1 MQIKSLL
8 RVSSIVLLTGAFL
21 PNAARSAAIV
31 RRDDL
36 AATFSLA
43 PQQQPVPTPAATTGV
58 PVGIVSAA
66 AVPEIPEPQISEP
79 GSSSADESPDGSDA
93 LAAQTLDP
101 SEDDDYHPASAEDDS
116 AEPAEEEDADAAPA
130 DYRPD
135 DAGEDDGAYPAYALD
150 DGEEEVSPAST
161 DDQDDVS
168 PASADDRDD
177 ASPASAEDEDEVA
190 PSSEAPEDDVDA
202 AGVPNTFVPQQQ
214 QRHHR
219 RRRIRYSARARLL
232 NRRLGILRDRLSIG
246 GKKGAKKMYGMTYY
260 HKKTSYPVGPLGYPA
275 PAVAAAAPS
284 GPSVV
289 GSVAYYGTG
298 GPVTT
303 AGAAPG
309 ATVVGGTP
317 AALGVPFPPAED
329 VTYKK
334 VRAFRKSGA
343 AARKLAQRI
352 RLLRLRKGL
361 RAHRKLK

>member
-1 MQIKSLL
+1 MQIKSLV
-8 RVSSIVLLTGAFL
+8 RASSIVILTGAFF
-21 PNAARSAAIV
+21 PMAARSAALL

-36 AATFSLA
+36 AATATLA
-43 PQQQPVPTPAATTGV
+43 PQAATTGV

-130 DYRPD
+130 DYHPD
-135 DAGEDDGAYPAYALD
+135 DVEEDDGAYPAYAPD

-161 DDQDDVS
+161 DDQD
-168 PASADDRDD
+168 
-177 ASPASAEDEDEVA
+177 ASPASAEDEDELA

-202 AGVPNTFVPQQQ
+202 AGVPKTFVPQQQ

-219 RRRIRYSARARLL
+219 RRRIRYSARARLSQ
-232 NRRLGILRDRLSIG
+232 RRLGILRDRLSIR

-275 PAVAAAAPS
+275 PAAVAASTA
-284 GPSVV
+284 PSVV

-309 ATVVGGTP
+309 TTVVGGTP
-317 AALGVPFPPAED
+317 SVLYPPIAPAED

-334 VRAFRKSGA
+334 VRAFRKTGA
-343 AARKLAQRI
+343 AARKLAERI
-352 RLLRLRKGL
+352 RLLRLRKAL
-361 RAHRKLK
+361 RAHRKLKIRL

>member
-8 RVSSIVLLTGAFL
+8 RVSSLLLLTGAFF
-21 PNAARSAAIV
+21 PNEARSAALV

-36 AATFSLA
+36 AATATLA
-43 PQQQPVPTPAATTGV
+43 PQQQSVPTPAAAAGT
-58 PVGIVSAA
+58 PVGVVSAA

-101 SEDDDYHPASAEDDS
+101 SEDDESPASTEEDS

-130 DYRPD
+130 DYHPD
-135 DAGEDDGAYPAYALD
+135 EVEEDDGAYPAYAPD

-161 DDQDDVS
+161 DDE
-168 PASADDRDD
+168 DD
-177 ASPASAEDEDEVA
+177 ASPASAEDDQVA
-190 PSSEAPEDDVDA
+190 PSSEAPEDDVHA
-202 AGVPNTFVPQQQ
+202 AGVPKTFIPQQQ

-219 RRRIRYSARARLL
+219 RRRIRYSARARFL

-260 HKKTSYPVGPLGYPA
+260 HKKTSYPI
-275 PAVAAAAPS
+275 
-284 GPSVV
+284 
-289 GSVAYYGTG
+289 
-298 GPVTT
+298 GPVMT

-309 ATVVGGTP
+309 TP
-317 AALGVPFPPAED
+317 AALRVPIAPAEEL
-329 VTYKK
+329 TYKK

-361 RAHRKLK
+361 RAHRKFKVRL